1 MYIYNLLNNKKIYI
15 IKKRTYVYFVCE
27 IVLIN
32 ILMLK
37 LSPHTKVVGSTPS
50 KVNDDVETLLF
61 PLRTRTKL
69 DLIGI

>member
-1 MYIYNLLNNKKIYI
+1 M
-15 IKKRTYVYFVCE
+15 YVYFVCM

-37 LSPHTKVVGSTPS
+37 LGPETKILSPTPS

>member
-1 MYIYNLLNNKKIYI
+1 MYI
-15 IKKRTYVYFVCE
+15 IKKRVYVYSTCG

-32 ILMLK
+32 ILMSK
-37 LSPHTKVVGSTPS
+37 LGPQTKTLNSTPS

-61 PLRTRTKL
+61 PLKTTL

>member
-1 MYIYNLLNNKKIYI
+1 M
-15 IKKRTYVYFVCE
+15 YVYFVCM

-37 LSPHTKVVGSTPS
+37 LGPETKILSSTPS

-61 PLRTRTKL
+61 PLRTTL
-69 DLIGI
+69 DLIGFFFFFFEKDLIGI

>member
-1 MYIYNLLNNKKIYI
+1 M
-15 IKKRTYVYFVCE
+15 CE

-32 ILMLK
+32 ILMSK
-37 LSPHTKVVGSTPS
+37 IGPRTKILSSTPS

-61 PLRTRTKL
+61 PLRTKL

>member
-1 MYIYNLLNNKKIYI
+1 MCVYSV
-15 IKKRTYVYFVCE
+15 YV

-32 ILMLK
+32 ILTLK
-37 LSPHTKVVGSTPS
+37 LGPETKILSSTPS
-50 KVNDDVETLLF
+50 KVNDDVESLLF

>member
-1 MYIYNLLNNKKIYI
+1 M
-15 IKKRTYVYFVCE
+15 YVYFVCM

-37 LSPHTKVVGSTPS
+37 LGPETKILSSTPS
-50 KVNDDVETLLF
+50 KVNDYVETLLF
-61 PLRTRTKL
+61 PLRPTL